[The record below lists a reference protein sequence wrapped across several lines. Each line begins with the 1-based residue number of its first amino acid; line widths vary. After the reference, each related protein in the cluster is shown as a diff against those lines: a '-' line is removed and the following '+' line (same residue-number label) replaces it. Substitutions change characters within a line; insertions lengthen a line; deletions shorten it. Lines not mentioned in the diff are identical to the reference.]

1 MTLPTNPITW
11 IVLISCC
18 YVGFQLLRLLIS
30 QCLGMVRDLVLIFT
44 PAKYKKNITNFFF
57 RTNIFL
63 WRGKTQTV
71 FEEIDK
77 KYENKRRL
85 ES

>member
-1 MTLPTNPITW
+1 MTLPTNPITC
-11 IVLISCC
+11 IVLIFCC
-18 YVGFQLLRLLIS
+18 YIGFQLLRLLIIL
-30 QCLGMVRDLVLIFT
+30 CLAIVRDLVLIFT

-57 RTNIFL
+57 RTDIFL